1 MLIRVDKSHNGSWV
15 DLFLDLAGNG
25 LVRCQSG
32 SSPVGGK
39 RVDVSG
45 FILPHAKNV
54 GKELGLADVR

>member
-1 MLIRVDKSHNGSWV
+1 M
-15 DLFLDLAGNG
+15 
-25 LVRCQSG
+25 RCQSG

-54 GKELGLADVR
+54 GKEFELADVR